1 MKILNSNINKFIND
15 LSPYKNP
22 ILLYGPDEGLTLYRS
37 KLIIKSFFNKNTA
50 GETRVFDCKEKKLT
64 ELENVISSGSLFSKK
79 EVLKITNPG
88 ESLSGYFD
96 LFNSVYENNNVLIVI
111 IAGELAPRSKIRT
124 HFEREKNCGTIACYK
139 TDPYALKKIIID
151 FAIQNNLKLENSSIS
166 YLVET
171 LGDNFQII
179 LNELDKLLFL
189 NEKKITYDMVRGAV
203 SSNNSEIFENM
214 VFNCFENKKNL
225 FIREFNLNVNDHVD
239 AGYLL
244 YKTKNLLLILNKA
257 IKSYNENNI
266 SEAVK
271 KNMPKYLFR
280 KKTIFA
286 YLVQNKNKNNIAKS
300 LGIISEIELKMRK
313 NQNINKIFLLRGM
326 LNLAQTMK

>member
-1 MKILNSNINKFIND
+1 MICDI
-15 LSPYKNP
+15 YK
-22 ILLYGPDEGLTLYRS
+22 S
-37 KLIIKSFFNKNTA
+37 
-50 GETRVFDCKEKKLT
+50 VKER
-64 ELENVISSGSLFSKK
+64 FSHL
-79 EVLKITNPG
+79 V
-88 ESLSGYFD
+88 
-96 LFNSVYENNNVLIVI
+96 
-111 IAGELAPRSKIRT
+111 
-124 HFEREKNCGTIACYK
+124 
-139 TDPYALKKIIID
+139 TD
-151 FAIQNNLKLENSSIS
+151 FGNRGVGQNSSIS

-179 LNELDKLLFL
+179 LNELEKLLFL
-189 NEKKITYDMVRGAV
+189 NEKKITYDMIRGV
-203 SSNNSEIFENM
+203 ITSNNSEIFENM
-214 VFNCFENKKNL
+214 IFNCFENKKNL
-225 FIREFNLNVNDHVD
+225 FIREFNLNINDPAD

-266 SEAVK
+266 NQAVET
-271 KNMPKYLFR
+271 NMPKYLFR
-280 KKTIFA
+280 KKAIFA